1 MIDSDRLVR
10 FSRAEQNFLL
20 FYVYFNC
27 ILYVFRKWKRPEK
40 TKKKPRKKEGKIVDR
55 KEFGVWRQ
63 SEIQSADTS
72 TTAYSLYRFLTV
84 NRE

>member
-40 TKKKPRKKEGKIVDR
+40 TKKKPRKKKANKLWIEKNSG
-55 KEFGVWRQ
+55 FGASR
-63 SEIQSADTS
+63 S
-72 TTAYSLYRFLTV
+72 YSQQIRVLQHTV
-84 NRE
+84 YIGS